1 MIRPAREADL
11 PGLRELE
18 RVAGKPFADIGMS
31 SVAEDEPPSI
41 EQLRAFADDGRAWV
55 IADATDT
62 PIAYLILDL
71 VDGNAHIDQVSVHP
85 DHAGRRLGRDLVE
98 YAAEWAVARGIP
110 ALTLTTFT
118 EVPWNGPYYERLGF
132 HRLTVEQET
141 PGLRA
146 VRAAEAAHGLD
157 AWPRAC
163 MRRDLPQ
170 GA

>member
-1 MIRPAREADL
+1 
-11 PGLRELE
+11 
-18 RVAGKPFADIGMS
+18 MS

-132 HRLTVEQET
+132 HRLAVERET

-157 AWPRAC
+157 TWPRAC

>member
-1 MIRPAREADL
+1 
-11 PGLRELE
+11 
-18 RVAGKPFADIGMS
+18 MS

-41 EQLRAFADDGRAWV
+41 EHLRAFAHDGRAWV
-55 IADATDT
+55 IADETDI
-62 PIAYLILDL
+62 PIAYLILDV
-71 VDGNAHIDQVSVHP
+71 VDGNAHIEQVSVHP
-85 DHAGRRLGRDLVE
+85 DHAGRRLGRDLIE

-132 HRLTVEQET
+132 HRLPVAQET

-146 VRAAEAAHGLD
+146 ARAAEAAHGLD

-163 MRRDLPQ
+163 MRRELPR
-170 GA
+170 APE